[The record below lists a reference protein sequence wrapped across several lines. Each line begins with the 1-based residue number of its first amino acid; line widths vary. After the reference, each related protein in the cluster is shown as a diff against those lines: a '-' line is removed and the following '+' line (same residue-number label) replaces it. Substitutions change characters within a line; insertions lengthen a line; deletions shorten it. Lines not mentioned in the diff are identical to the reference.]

1 MSLSTIDA
9 PANGSGGP
17 ATAVVPS
24 GFHVVHLVTGRD
36 GRTHIEE
43 LDPRQASENLPYL
56 YRSKAT
62 SVSVL
67 RYPAGHEFE
76 WRAVPGR
83 SRLMVQLR
91 GLCVL
96 IVNSGAEPGVSYRP
110 LAPGTVL
117 LDEDRS
123 GRAHRCKVFED
134 EDVYFMQVDLAAS
147 GASK

>member
-1 MSLSTIDA
+1 MADLEPLA
-9 PANGSGGP
+9 PVQA
-17 ATAVVPS
+17 PS
-24 GFHVVHLVTGRD
+24 GFHVVHLVTGRE

-56 YRSKAT
+56 FRSKAT

-67 RYPAGHEFE
+67 RYPAGREFE

-96 IVNSGAEPGVSYRP
+96 IVNVGAEPGVSYRP

-117 LDEDRS
+117 LDDDTS

-134 EDVYFMQVDLAAS
+134 EDAYFMQVDLAAS
-147 GASK
+147 TGASK

>member
-1 MSLSTIDA
+1 MAELA
-9 PANGSGGP
+9 PP
-17 ATAVVPS
+17 APAVVPS
-24 GFHVVHLVTGRD
+24 GFHVVHLVTGRE

-43 LDPRQASENLPYL
+43 LDPRQASESLPYL
-56 YRSKAT
+56 YRSKAI

-67 RYPAGHEFE
+67 RYAAGREFE
-76 WRAVPGR
+76 WRAAPGR

-96 IVNSGAEPGVSYRP
+96 IVNGGAEPGVSYRP

-117 LDEDRS
+117 LDDDTS

-134 EDVYFMQVDLAAS
+134 EDAYFMQVDLAVS
-147 GASK
+147 TGTSK

>member
-1 MSLSTIDA
+1 MADPVSPA
-9 PANGSGGP
+9 PA
-17 ATAVVPS
+17 AVPS

-43 LDPRQASENLPYL
+43 LDPRQSSESLPYL

-62 SVSVL
+62 RASVL

-76 WRAVPGR
+76 WRAVPGH

-96 IVNSGAEPGVSYRP
+96 IVSGGADPGVSYRP

-117 LDEDRS
+117 LDEDTS
-123 GRAHRCKVFED
+123 GRTHRCKVFED
-134 EDVYFMQVDLAAS
+134 EDAYFMQADLAAS
-147 GASK
+147 TGTTK